1 MHAGAVSVW
10 HRGTRERPTAPAPTD
25 VRPSRVTSFPEECC
39 VTPGSRRRS
48 LLAIAGSVALS
59 AGLLAPAA
67 ADETA
72 DPAAAPGLP
81 AQFTLDGAGFGH
93 GVGMS
98 QWGAYGMAK
107 AGFDAASIVTHYYT
121 GTQVVPAQDDM
132 DIRVALLY
140 QTKRVSIRSEAL
152 DPTGGAIEVT
162 VGSNLVVGSPLDTF
176 TFKVRDGQVWATREA
191 GGQTTDLGVA
201 PTATVRWAG
210 TRTPGGAAGGPTLA
224 NVTRNASSLDTPG
237 HRYRFGVIDVV
248 PVSTRKGVE
257 LNVVNSVR
265 IHDEYLYGISE
276 VSSSWP
282 EAAMQAQA
290 MASRTYALSKVDSGV
305 RQSCS
310 CHVDDGGG
318 PYADQTFTGWTKA
331 SAAMGDRWVAAVDA
345 TKTSDTTGNAI
356 LYNGKAIRAFYS
368 ASSGGATQD
377 VRDVWGGELPYVV
390 SVPDPWMKNPDNPN
404 ASWQV
409 VVPQARM
416 AALFGAPGI
425 SSVDVIERDRSGAVK
440 TVRATLPDGRTAT
453 LSGPRFA
460 GGLGLKSRYINLI
473 DGRMGPPVPSSDVA
487 AVPAPAPQVPAAAPD
502 QAPPAAPS
510 VAQRTVSLLTPA
522 DITVRKGKRYKVVG
536 IVRPA
541 QAKLKVWRQKLVD
554 GEWRTVAKERT
565 NAKGRY
571 RFVVRD
577 AGKKSTGTFRVL
589 VVKKK
594 DVVGV
599 SPEFAVRLR

>member
-1 MHAGAVSVW
+1 M
-10 HRGTRERPTAPAPTD
+10 
-25 VRPSRVTSFPEECC
+25 
-39 VTPGSRRRS
+39 TPGSLSRS
-48 LLAIAGSVALS
+48 LSAIVGSVALS
-59 AGLLAPAA
+59 VGLLVPAA
-67 ADETA
+67 ADETV
-72 DPAAAPGLP
+72 DPAAAAGPP

-107 AGFDAASIVTHYYT
+107 AGYDAASIVTHYYT

-132 DIRVALLY
+132 DIRVGLLF
-140 QTKRVSIRSEAL
+140 QTKRVSMRSEAL
-152 DPTGGAIEVT
+152 DPSGGAIEVT
-162 VGSNLVVGSPLDTF
+162 VGPTVVVGSPLDTF

-201 PTATVRWAG
+201 ATASVHWAG
-210 TRTPGGAAGGPTLA
+210 TRTPGTAPGGPTLV
-224 NVTRNASSLDTPG
+224 NVTRNKSSLDTPG
-237 HRYRFGVIDVV
+237 HRYRYGSIEIV
-248 PVSTRKGVE
+248 PVSTKQGVE

-282 EAAMQAQA
+282 EAALQAQA
-290 MASRTYALSKVDSGV
+290 MASRTYAISKIDSGV

-318 PYADQTFTGWTKA
+318 PYADQTFTGWGKA
-331 SAAMGDRWVAAVDA
+331 SAAMGERWVAAVDA

-390 SVPDPWMKNPDNPN
+390 SVPDPWMKTPDNPD

-409 VVPQARM
+409 VVPQAKM
-416 AALFGAPGI
+416 AALFGVPAI
-425 SSVDVIERDRSGAVK
+425 SSVDVVQRDTSGAVK
-440 TVRATLPDGRTAT
+440 AVTATFPDGQTAT
-453 LSGPRFA
+453 LSGPKFA
-460 GGLGLKSRYINLI
+460 GGLGLKSRYINTI
-473 DGRMGPPVPSSDVA
+473 DGRMGPPIPSSDVA
-487 AVPAPAPQVPAAAPD
+487 APAPAAAVPAATPEQPA
-502 QAPPAAPS
+502 PAAP
-510 VAQRTVSLLTPA
+510 AAAATVSLLTPA

-541 QAKLKVWRQKLVD
+541 QGKLKVWRQRLVD
-554 GEWRTVAKERT
+554 GEWKTVAKERT
-565 NAKGRY
+565 NRKGRY
-571 RFVVRD
+571 RFVIRD

-589 VVKKK
+589 VVRKK

-599 SPEFAVRLR
+599 SPEFAVRFR

>member
-1 MHAGAVSVW
+1 MAPWQGSLL
-10 HRGTRERPTAPAPTD
+10 HRPCTTALFRPTTFPQEC
-25 VRPSRVTSFPEECC
+25 RVTRGP
-39 VTPGSRRRS
+39 RRRP
-48 LLAIAGSVALS
+48 LVAVAVSVALS
-59 AGLLAPAA
+59 VGLLSPAA
-67 ADETA
+67 ADETV
-72 DPAAAPGLP
+72 DPAAAPALP

-107 AGFDAASIVTHYYT
+107 AGYDAASIVTHYYT

-140 QTKRVSIRSEAL
+140 QTKRVSMRSEAL
-152 DPTGGAIEVT
+152 DPTGGAVEVT
-162 VGSNLVVGSPLDTF
+162 VGPTVVVGSPLDTF
-176 TFKVRDGQVWATREA
+176 MFKVRDGQVWVTREA

-201 PTATVRWAG
+201 ATATVHWAG
-210 TRTPGGAAGGPTLA
+210 TRTPGTAPGGPTLM
-224 NVTRNASSLDTPG
+224 NVARNASGLDTSG
-237 HRYRFGVIDVV
+237 HRYRYGSIDVV
-248 PVSTRKGVE
+248 PVSTKQGVE

-282 EAAMQAQA
+282 DAALQAQV
-290 MASRTYALSKVDSGV
+290 MASRTYAISKIDSGV

-318 PYADQTFTGWTKA
+318 PYADQTFTGWGKA
-331 SAAMGDRWVAAVDA
+331 SAAMGERWVAAVDA

-390 SVPDPWMKNPDNPN
+390 SVPDPWMKNPDNPD

-409 VVPQARM
+409 IVPQAKM
-416 AALFGAPGI
+416 AALFGVPAVT
-425 SSVDVIERDRSGAVK
+425 SVDVIQRDTSGAVK
-440 TVRATLPDGRTAT
+440 AVSATLPDGQTVSRT
-453 LSGPRFA
+453 GPQFA
-460 GGLGLKSRYINLI
+460 GGLGLKSRYVNTI
-473 DGRMGPPVPSSDVA
+473 DGRMGPPLPSFDVA
-487 AVPAPAPQVPAAAPD
+487 APAPTAEVPQAAPEQPAPAAAA
-502 QAPPAAPS
+502 
-510 VAQRTVSLLTPA
+510 TVSLLTPA

-536 IVRPA
+536 VVRPA
-541 QAKLKVWRQKLVD
+541 EKKLKVWRQKLVD

-565 NAKGRY
+565 NKKGRY
-571 RFVVRD
+571 RFVIRD
-577 AGKKSTGTFRVL
+577 AGKKATGTFRVL

>member
-1 MHAGAVSVW
+1 MI
-10 HRGTRERPTAPAPTD
+10 
-25 VRPSRVTSFPEECC
+25 
-39 VTPGSRRRS
+39 PGSRRRS
-48 LLAIAGSVALS
+48 LVAIAGSVALS

-67 ADETA
+67 ADETT
-72 DPAAAPGLP
+72 DPAAGLP

-121 GTQVVPAQDDM
+121 GTQVVPTQDDM
-132 DIRVALLY
+132 DIRVALLH
-140 QTKRVSIRSEAL
+140 QTKRVSIRSEAM
-152 DPTGGAIEVT
+152 DPSGGAIEVT
-162 VGSNLVVGSPLDTF
+162 VGPNVVVGSPLDTW

-191 GGQTTDLGVA
+191 GGQVTDLGVA
-201 PTATVRWAG
+201 PTATIRWAG
-210 TRTPGGAAGGPTLA
+210 TRTPGSAAGGPTLA
-224 NVTRNASSLDTPG
+224 NVTRNASSLNSSG
-237 HRYRFGVIDVV
+237 HRYRYGYIDVV
-248 PVSTRKGVE
+248 PVSTKKGVE

-282 EAAMQAQA
+282 DAAMQAQA
-290 MASRTYALSKVDSGV
+290 MASRTYAISKVDSGL

-318 PYADQTFTGWTKA
+318 PYADQTFTGWIKA
-331 SAAMGDRWVAAVDA
+331 SAPMGDRWVAAVDA

-368 ASSGGATQD
+368 ASSGGATQN
-377 VRDVWGGELPYVV
+377 VKDVWGGELPYVV
-390 SVPDPWMKNPDNPN
+390 SVPDPWMKNPDNPD

-416 AALFGAPGI
+416 AAVFGVPAVT
-425 SSVDVIERDRSGAVK
+425 SVDVIARDDSGAVK
-440 TVRATLPDGRTAT
+440 VLQATLPDGQTVTRT
-453 LSGPRFA
+453 GPQFA
-460 GGLGLKSRYINLI
+460 NALRLKSRYVNTV
-473 DGRMGPPVPSSDVA
+473 DGKVGPPLPSSDVA
-487 AVPAPAPQVPAAAPD
+487 AAPAPPAEVPAAVPGAAPE
-502 QAPPAAPS
+502 QPAAP
-510 VAQRTVSLLTPA
+510 AAAATVSLLTPA

-536 IVRPA
+536 VVRPA
-541 QAKLKVWRQKLVD
+541 HGKLKVWRQKMVK
-554 GEWRTVAKERT
+554 GEWKTVAKERT
-565 NAKGRY
+565 NRKGRY
-571 RFVVRD
+571 RFVIKD
-577 AGKKSTGTFRVL
+577 AGKRSTGTFRVL

-599 SPEFAVRLR
+599 SPEFSVRFR